1 MGPESPKWKSRVKE
15 DYVTNCRLVL
25 TAIVAVAV
33 MALLAGCAPKD
44 ARQAAAGMGI
54 EVYPGASP
62 LPMGWKVNSGRES
75 VPGAQFRT
83 PDSAKKVHMWYREKY
98 PKNIIIPSEHT
109 DWGKLPWD
117 WDHQALS
124 VPPEAGDTKGSILIV
139 IDKERDGSS
148 RITLAR
154 LH

>member
-1 MGPESPKWKSRVKE
+1 
-15 DYVTNCRLVL
+15 
-25 TAIVAVAV
+25 

-62 LPMGWKVNSGRES
+62 LPMGWKIISGGES

-83 PDSAKKVHMWYREKY
+83 PDPAKKVHLWYREKY
-98 PKNIIIPSEHT
+98 PNNIIIPPENA

-117 WDHQALS
+117 WDHQSLRVS
-124 VPPEAGDTKGSILIV
+124 PEAGDTKGFILIV
-139 IDKERDGSS
+139 IDKEKDGSS

-154 LH
+154 VRQF